1 MSAGMS
7 EVQQFAGYSVVPLP
21 DEQGQSS
28 EDLFQ
33 RRLNRLQSGKVSRNV
48 LWVGEGESHALPMRD
63 RRRAP
68 ERRSRRL
75 VGVILYPLTEVLAL
89 ATGFA
94 GYGAA
99 LVARFQLQAHVPAVA
114 DLKLDPDLDMAV
126 QVAAGFVL
134 ALVLGGLIGLRG
146 PALIS
151 VKALGVVAG
160 LLLFHNLVHLYPH
173 LFELATSKA
182 WVAQVLAQTRPHSLF
197 WRGTS
202 LVF

>member
-28 EDLFQ
+28 KDVFQ
-33 RRLNRLQSGKVSRNV
+33 RRLNRLQTGKVSRNV
-48 LWVGEGESHALPMRD
+48 LWVGEGESHALPTRE

-68 ERRSRRL
+68 ERRARRL
-75 VGVILYPLTEVLAL
+75 VGAILYPLSEALAL
-89 ATGFA
+89 ATGFV
-94 GYGAA
+94 GYGVA
-99 LVARFQLQAHVPAVA
+99 LLVRFHLQANVQAVA

-126 QVAAGFVL
+126 RVAAGFVL
-134 ALVLGGLIGLRG
+134 ALVLGGMVGLR
-146 PALIS
+146 ARAMIS
-151 VKALGVVAG
+151 VKALGAVAG

-182 WVAQVLAQTRPHSLF
+182 WVAQVLTQTKPHSIY

-202 LVF
+202 LQF